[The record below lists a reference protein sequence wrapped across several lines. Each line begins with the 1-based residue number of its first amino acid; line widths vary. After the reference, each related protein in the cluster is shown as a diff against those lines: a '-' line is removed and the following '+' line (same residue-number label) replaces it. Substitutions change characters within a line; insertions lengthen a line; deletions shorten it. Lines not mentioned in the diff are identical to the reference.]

1 MLPLLLFALAQSSNA
16 CQPCHAKIV
25 ESYSKTAMARTS
37 GNDLPKLRAAP
48 PFLDPV
54 TQTTFRVTQ
63 TFELQFSKQDTFE
76 GSRQLEWFIGSGRV
90 GFSFL
95 FSQGNRLFQS
105 PISYYSEAAK
115 WQLSPGFERRPQL
128 DLTRAV
134 EPSCLNCH
142 TTRFNPATLAITP
155 GIGCERCHGDATRHI
170 ATSGKASVVNPS
182 KLAPHERDSVCAQCH
197 LTGVARVARFRPP
210 NDSYIPGRKLSDYS
224 AIFVEKRTQTSEA
237 IGVTSHFEKLA
248 ASKCAI
254 SSGDKFTCTTCH
266 DPHSEPSNAA
276 AHFNPKCQSCH
287 QQKPCQQTADL
298 DCIKCHMPKAAGRG
312 VDHSSYTD
320 HSIRVSTTSEVPA
333 PEGLVGLFPNGA
345 NSRDRGLALATL
357 SRFESA
363 QALLEAAVQTN
374 PIDIAALVQLA
385 QIYDRQGRESAA
397 QPLYE
402 AILKLDPNHP
412 TAATNLAVI
421 RVKGGRSNEAIQ
433 LWRTALKSNPAQTGV
448 RMNVAQALFRQGK
461 RKEAATEIETALRYD
476 PDQPAARRLLQQ
488 LR

>member
-1 MLPLLLFALAQSSNA
+1 MEAPRGLPTKSTLA
-16 CQPCHAKIV
+16 
-25 ESYSKTAMARTS
+25 TRTS
-37 GNDLPKLRAAP
+37 STSGWMSRRRMISAP
-48 PFLDPV
+48 PYPLPPMTAALKRFIVFIVIVAPRGSKE
-54 TQTTFRVTQ
+54 FR
-63 TFELQFSKQDTFE
+63 
-76 GSRQLEWFIGSGRV
+76 
-90 GFSFL
+90 
-95 FSQGNRLFQS
+95 NRRLTG
-105 PISYYSEAAK
+105 
-115 WQLSPGFERRPQL
+115 W
-128 DLTRAV
+128 DLLPR
-134 EPSCLNCH
+134 L
-142 TTRFNPATLAITP
+142 L
-155 GIGCERCHGDATRHI
+155 
-170 ATSGKASVVNPS
+170 
-182 KLAPHERDSVCAQCH
+182 ERDSPPTFGFFVECGCGRAGH
-197 LTGVARVARFRPP
+197 VRLVVGASLGVARVARFRPP